1 VIPFFER
8 QDEGRSDPANPFAP
22 KPYVVRRLCLPRA
35 MLDAVQ
41 WFYQVLIENQGAMPV
56 QLVSRLW
63 HMKDGQGNLDKIC
76 GPGVVGVM
84 PVLSQ
89 GTSTSFQYVSAIT
102 MSTPT
107 GIMGYVCCAVLCCAV
122 LCCAVLCCAVLCCAV
137 LCCAVLCCVVSRASP
152 YPLQWLLHLCRA
164 AVLGR
169 ARPHH

>member
-1 VIPFFER
+1 MR
-8 QDEGRSDPANPFAP
+8 
-22 KPYVVRRLCLPRA
+22 
-35 MLDAVQ
+35 DAVQ

-102 MSTPT
+102 MGTPT
-107 GIMGYVCCAVLCCAV
+107 GIMGYAATVQGLAPPS
-122 LCCAVLCCAVLCCAV
+122 
-137 LCCAVLCCVVSRASP
+137 CVSQR
-152 YPLQWLLHLCRA
+152 LLHLCRA
-164 AVLGR
+164 AGLGR